1 MSQFLSVKVIVQQ
14 VKLCLEVVWE
24 RPPYFTG
31 RGINVKDNK
40 FTIYKMMKLY
50 DGREDI

>member
-1 MSQFLSVKVIVQQ
+1 MNKLLSIVQQ

-24 RPPYFTG
+24 RPG

-40 FTIYKMMKLY
+40 SYHKVMKLY
-50 DGREDI
+50 DGRGDI